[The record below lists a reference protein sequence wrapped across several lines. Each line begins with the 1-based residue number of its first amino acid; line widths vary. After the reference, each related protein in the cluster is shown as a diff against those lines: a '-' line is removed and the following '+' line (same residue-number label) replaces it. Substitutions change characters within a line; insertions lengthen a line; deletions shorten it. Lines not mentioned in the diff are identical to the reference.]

1 MMKKLTLLALA
12 GLIVAGGANAAGDAT
27 AGKTKSATC
36 VACHMT
42 DGNSVNPIW
51 PKLAGQHYDYLV
63 KQLSDFRAGNRT
75 DPTMAAMVAPLNDQD
90 VLDLAAYFSSQTQ
103 APGAANPDL
112 VQQGEQIYTQGN
124 PASGVAA
131 CTACHGASGLG
142 MPQARFPRVGGQHPD
157 YVKKQ
162 LNDFR
167 AGVRGNDPN
176 GMMRDVAMK
185 LTDAEIEAV
194 ASYMAGLK

>member
-27 AGKTKSATC
+27 AGQTKSATC

-63 KQLSDFRAGNRT
+63 KQLSDFRAGNRS
-75 DPTMAAMVAPLNDQD
+75 DPTMTAMVAPLNDQD

-131 CTACHGASGLG
+131 CTACHGANGLG

-194 ASYMAGLK
+194 ASYMTGLK

>member
-1 MMKKLTLLALA
+1 MKKLTLLALA

>member
-1 MMKKLTLLALA
+1 MKKLTVLALA
-12 GLIVAGGANAAGDAT
+12 GLFVAAGANAAGDAA

-42 DGNSVNPIW
+42 DGNSVNPVW

-63 KQLSDFRAGNRT
+63 KQLSDFRAGDRS
-75 DPTMAAMVAPLNDQD
+75 DPTMTAMVAPLNDQD
-90 VLDLAAYFSSQTQ
+90 VLDLAAYFSSQTM

-112 VQQGEQIYTQGN
+112 VEQGEMLYTQGN
-124 PASGVAA
+124 PDSGVAA
-131 CTACHGASGLG
+131 CAGCHGITGVG
-142 MPQARFPRVGGQHPD
+142 MAQAKFPQIGSQHPD
-157 YVKKQ
+157 YLKKQ
-162 LNDFR
+162 LTDFR

>member
-75 DPTMAAMVAPLNDQD
+75 DPTMTAMVVPLNDQD

-142 MPQARFPRVGGQHPD
+142 MPQAMFPRVGGQHPD

-176 GMMRDVAMK
+176 GIMRDVAMK

-194 ASYMAGLK
+194 ASYMSGLK

>member
-63 KQLSDFRAGNRT
+63 KQLSDFRAGNRS
-75 DPTMAAMVAPLNDQD
+75 DPTMTAMVAPLNDQD

-112 VQQGEQIYTQGN
+112 VQQGEMIYTQGN

-131 CTACHGASGLG
+131 CTACHGGNGLG
-142 MPQARFPRVGGQHPD
+142 MPQAKFPRVGGQHPD

-167 AGVRGNDPN
+167 SGVRGNDPN